1 MARKAHQDPRQQE
14 LIPVIYARNLTE
26 AEFYRSL
33 LEEQDLP
40 VVIQKN
46 NHSAHTSPST
56 EPIPVLVPEN
66 SLTEA
71 QYIIDHRD
79 QADDDLETEFEEF
92 YVSPDKICDYDELDQ
107 DIINPDR
114 PERMDQKD
122 LL

>member
-46 NHSAHTSPST
+46 NHSPQTSPST
-56 EPIPVLVPEN
+56 EQVPVLVPED

-71 QYIIDHRD
+71 QYIIEHRN
-79 QADDDLETEFEEF
+79 QADDDLEAEFEDF
-92 YVSPDKICDYDELDQ
+92 YVAPDQIGDCDQLDQ
-107 DIINPDR
+107 DIIKPDR
-114 PERMDQKD
+114 PERMNQED

>member
-1 MARKAHQDPRQQE
+1 MARKSHQDPRQQE

-56 EPIPVLVPEN
+56 EQVPVLVPED

-71 QYIIDHRD
+71 QYIIEHRD
-79 QADDDLETEFEEF
+79 QADDDLEAELEEF
-92 YVSPDKICDYDELDQ
+92 HVAPDEICGYDQLDQ
-107 DIINPDR
+107 DIIKPDK
-114 PERMDQKD
+114 PEGMDRED

>member
-1 MARKAHQDPRQQE
+1 MARKSHQHPRQKE